1 MSPWQETKLGR
12 AVRVHHGFTFKG
24 EYFADSGDLIV
35 LTPGNFIETGGFK
48 PKRGTEKYYSGS
60 FPKKFLLDRGDVV
73 VAMTEQAAGLLGSS
87 ATIPA
92 EGTYLHNQR
101 IGLIEVTD
109 PTRIDLRFVYHL
121 MNAPYVRQ
129 QLQATATGSKVRH
142 TAPERIHDLSV
153 RLPSLPTQRAI
164 AATLDAV
171 DDLIKN
177 NRQRIELLE
186 GMARVIYREWF
197 VHFRYPGHEAVRLVD
212 SSLGPIPEAWNVA
225 TVDDLVGVA
234 KETLDPSLLDP
245 ATPAVGLEHIPRR
258 QITLDDWG
266 RAGDLG
272 SRKATFKKGDIL
284 FGKIRPYF
292 HKVSVA
298 AIDGICSTDAIVI
311 RPKPVHWGEAVAVI
325 ASDEFVAHAAQTSN
339 GTKMPRADWKVI
351 GKYPVVVPPTSISS
365 NFTQMMRDHLDLAD
379 RLMFESRR
387 LAEMRDLL
395 LPKLVTGQVDVSRL
409 DLDGLLEGAVA

>member
-1 MSPWQETKLGR
+1 MGDIATVFDGPHATPKKTESGPWYLSISSLKQGRFDFAASAHLSSVDLPRWTKRVMPMPGDTLFSYETRLGDAAYWRHSFDSALGR
-12 AVRVHHGFTFKG
+12 RMGLLRPDPERVDPGFLSYVFLGPEFQDVIRQKT
-24 EYFADSGDLIV
+24 L
-35 LTPGNFIETGGFK
+35 
-48 PKRGTEKYYSGS
+48 SGS
-60 FPKKFLLDRGDVV
+60 TVDRIPVGD
-73 VAMTEQAAGLLGSS
+73 
-87 ATIPA
+87 IPA
-92 EGTYLHNQR
+92 W
-101 IGLIEVTD
+101 
-109 PTRIDLRFVYHL
+109 P
-121 MNAPYVRQ
+121 
-129 QLQATATGSKVRH
+129 
-142 TAPERIHDLSV
+142 V
-153 RLPSLPTQRAI
+153 RLPGLAYQRVVAQI
-164 AATLDAV
+164 LGSI
-171 DDLIKN
+171 DDLIEN
-177 NRQRIELLE
+177 NKRRVEVLE
-186 GMARVIYREWF
+186 EMARVIYREWF
-197 VHFRYPGHEAVRLVD
+197 VHFRYPDHETVPLVD
-212 SSLGPIPEAWNVA
+212 SLLGPIPEGWSWA

-245 ATPAVGLEHIPRR
+245 ATPAVGLEHIPRK

-325 ASDEFVAHAAQTSN
+325 ASDEFVAHATQTSN

-365 NFTQMMRDHLDLAD
+365 NFTQVIRDHLDLAD

-395 LPKLVTGQVDVSRL
+395 LPKLVTGQFDVSTL